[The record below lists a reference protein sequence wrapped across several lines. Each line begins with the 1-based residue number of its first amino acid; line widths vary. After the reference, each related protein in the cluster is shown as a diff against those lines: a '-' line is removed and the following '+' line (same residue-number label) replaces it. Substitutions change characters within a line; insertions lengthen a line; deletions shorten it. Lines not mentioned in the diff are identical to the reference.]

1 MPFLRTWPAMI
12 TAVNSLLKPSTR
24 KSGMNPRFFVAFW
37 CVFRLFFALYCVL
50 YASFVSFPVKNH
62 LRADFPVLLPYC
74 FSCFR
79 TCPSGLAALPQ
90 IVRAADQFRPKTLHA
105 AVRTATADTVE
116 LSSTRCRIDEESPV
130 QFVLFRHSGH
140 RIISLLSFSDSAGSR
155 ATIEHMF
162 DFVKR
167 CGDDIK
173 RHLAPFRT
181 DFRTDLKDFLNIKN
195 LSMQICML
203 RFHL

>member
-1 MPFLRTWPAMI
+1 MPPF
-12 TAVNSLLKPSTR
+12 S
-24 KSGMNPRFFVAFW
+24 
-37 CVFRLFFALYCVL
+37 
-50 YASFVSFPVKNH
+50 
-62 LRADFPVLLPYC
+62 

-79 TCPSGLAALPQ
+79 TGPSRLAALPQ

-105 AVRTATADTVE
+105 AVRTAAADMVE

-140 RIISLLSFSDSAGSR
+140 RIISLLSFSDSADSMT
-155 ATIEHMF
+155 TIEHMF

-173 RHLAPFRT
+173 RHLASFSREL
-181 DFRTDLKDFLNIKN
+181 D
-195 LSMQICML
+195 C
-203 RFHL
+203 